1 MDLSRRSGGESVRR
15 VGLVEVMRAR
25 VRMVRVRVRVRLV
38 AMVVSVIVIVI
49 EEREV
54 VTGGGHF
61 RGDRQLGL
69 RVGGF
74 ANNDVSGDGSGIG
87 TGD

>member
-25 VRMVRVRVRVRLV
+25 VRMVRVRVRLV
-38 AMVVSVIVIVI
+38 TVVVSVIVIVI
-49 EEREV
+49 EKREV
-54 VTGGGHF
+54 VTGGGQF

-69 RVGGF
+69 RGVGF
-74 ANNDVSGDGSGIG
+74 ANDDVSGDGSGIG
-87 TGD
+87 TGG

>member
-15 VGLVEVMRAR
+15 VGLAEVMRAR
-25 VRMVRVRVRVRLV
+25 VRMVRVRVRLV
-38 AMVVSVIVIVI
+38 ALVVSVIVIVI
-49 EEREV
+49 KEREV
-54 VTGGGHF
+54 VTEGGHF

-74 ANNDVSGDGSGIG
+74 ANDDVSEDGSGIG

>member
-15 VGLVEVMRAR
+15 VGLVEM
-25 VRMVRVRVRVRLV
+25 MRVRVRIRLV

-74 ANNDVSGDGSGIG
+74 ANDDVSADGSGIG